1 MAKIKRWNVSRYR
14 KGELTAFLDQ
24 ITNVIDR
31 LPRTERGEEGASA
44 RLDTAIQRYLAA
56 ARQFEAAGGKR
67 GKNEGVAEAFVHDKE
82 RDKLW
87 RGSNAFLKAMTRHPD
102 EAAAAAAVRVRRLYK
117 AYKDPTSLSQNE
129 SNGIYANLLEDIAA
143 LDDETKEKSG
153 IMPWYER
160 MAAAQDAF
168 MAAIKHR
175 EDIKNKQQTGVS
187 PQARQE
193 AEAAIRDL
201 FQTINTHATILGD
214 NYYNSFIL
222 HINNLMKDMKEVLER
237 RKTLNRKKRGE
248 KEGGKTDK
256 NN

>member
-31 LPRTERGEEGASA
+31 LPRTERGDEGASA

-129 SNGIYANLLEDIAA
+129 SNGIYTNLLEDIAA

-160 MAAAQDAF
+160 

-201 FQTINTHATILGD
+201 FQTINAHATILGD

-237 RKTLNRKKRGE
+237 RKTLNRKKRGGE
-248 KEGGKTDK
+248 RRGEDR
-256 NN
+256 